1 MSDENL
7 QVQSVSGEPFK
18 VLSAAEVRWFNDS
31 RDSYLKQTKFTET
44 TDLRD
49 LDRLLVQELLVFR
62 LSQFLSGG
70 VDYEGFEVD
79 ETLLR
84 RNVREYSEQI
94 TRLKESMGLTK
105 RARDDALAGGDLN
118 AYIAN
123 LQQRAQIFGVHRE
136 NQLKRALVLM
146 NELSSIVGSFDR
158 SDNEE
163 RHRLGFEDEKEIVGW
178 IRTTMLPEFK
188 QIDEHF
194 RANEQRYWIRQM

>member
-1 MSDENL
+1 MNDEIHE
-7 QVQSVSGEPFK
+7 VKSVSGEPFR
-18 VLSAAEVRWFNDS
+18 VLSAAEARWFIDS

-49 LDRLLVQELLVFR
+49 LDRLLVQELMVFR
-62 LSQFLSGG
+62 LSQYLSAGH
-70 VDYEGFEVD
+70 DYDELGID

-118 AYIAN
+118 AYITN

-136 NQLKRALVLM
+136 NQLKRALVLV
-146 NELSSIVGSFDR
+146 NELSAIIGSFDR

-163 RHRLGFEDEKEIVGW
+163 RHKLGFEDEKEIVEW
-178 IRTTMLPEFK
+178 IRNTMLPEYK
-188 QIDEHF
+188 EIDDHF
-194 RANEQRYWIRQM
+194 RENEQKYWIREM